1 MTAFPN
7 GVCRDSV
14 SFNHEG
20 ARLSAFAGCYHLH
33 GTSGCDRGVIVV
45 QNGSTV
51 AGHGKRVLMLDQ
63 QPVGALGAVV
73 IRFHAHQHKAAMQSL
88 TFQREFQI
96 AFGKRLAGGQF
107 SF

>member
-1 MTAFPN
+1 
-7 GVCRDSV
+7 
-14 SFNHEG
+14 
-20 ARLSAFAGCYHLH
+20 
-33 GTSGCDRGVIVV
+33 
-45 QNGSTV
+45 
-51 AGHGKRVLMLDQ
+51 MLDQ